1 MSRLTVTGHAQ
12 IIDEIDRYLAAPPRR
27 LRFGGEL
34 ETRFQDE
41 RALLNGKMVHLS
53 GVLGVISFN
62 IGVAGAIGVGFVGAN
77 HVFRLTLLA
86 LALIDTPI
94 LATLALLGRRPSLAR
109 RIDRVSIANC
119 TFSTLGLIA
128 INNNLDG
135 QIALYQAFSMVMLP
149 VTFNI
154 ISNVSFS
161 TALWLAALYMPALLL
176 NAHLNPTFSFAAA
189 AFMSFMY
196 VYAAGLSL
204 LANYRI
210 ELAERKNYLNF
221 VRENLRNAELS
232 VLSRTDALTGLA
244 NRRDFDARFAAEV
257 EHARSNGRPLAVI
270 VADIDHFKFYNDK
283 LGHPEGDKCIRSVAQ
298 ALAEAA
304 GPAPNFA
311 GRIGGEEFALV
322 LPEAGVDAAAAAA
335 ARLRN
340 GVEALRLPHPAL
352 GDRRIV
358 SVSLGVACLNPACP
372 EAPDAL
378 LSRADAALYRA
389 KRAGRDRAEFD
400 LRVVGA

>member
-1 MSRLTVTGHAQ
+1 MTDNAQ
-12 IIDEIDRYLAAPPRR
+12 LIDEIDRYLAAPPKL
-27 LRFGGEL
+27 LRFGSEL

-41 RALLNGKMVHLS
+41 RAQLNGKMVYLG

-62 IGVAGAIGVGFVGAN
+62 IGVAGVIGVGFVGAN
-77 HVFRLTLLA
+77 HVFRLALVA
-86 LALIDTPI
+86 LALIDAPI
-94 LATLALLGRRPSLAR
+94 LATLALLQRGPAVAR
-109 RIDRVSIANC
+109 RIDRVSIVNC
-119 TFSTLGLIA
+119 TFSTFGLIA

-176 NAHLNPTFSFAAA
+176 NAHMNSTFSFAAA

-232 VLSRTDALTGLA
+232 VLSRTDALTGLP

-257 EHARSNGRPLAVI
+257 GLARSQERPLAVI
-270 VADIDHFKFYNDK
+270 VLDIDQFKLYNDK
-283 LGHPEGDKCIRSVAQ
+283 LGHPEGDKCIRAVAQ

-304 GPAPNFA
+304 GPTPNFA

-322 LPEAGVDAAAAAA
+322 LPGAGVDAAAA

-340 GVEALRLPHPAL
+340 GVQALRLPHPAL
-352 GDRRIV
+352 GDRCIV

-372 EAPDAL
+372 EAPEAL
-378 LSRADAALYRA
+378 LSRADAAHYRA